1 MGRNTIFPPN
11 TEMAEIRLS
20 LPKSKLDELKALALN
35 VGNAPQDYLRALLF
49 SHLRREAEKGYKFDE
64 YQ

>member
-1 MGRNTIFPPN
+1 
-11 TEMAEIRLS
+11 MAEIRLS